1 MSIGGISNSN
11 LDNMIHQYGLT
22 ASAGNGVKSLGYD
35 SNTSISQMD
44 QASFLDYFERAK
56 GTRTDLVDIEAL
68 SREYSTGKPGASNLQ
83 DAFLKYDVI
92 THVGNT
98 NISETAWFRND
109 FPFEKFFDNGVTA
122 DCLNN
127 WKPTGPNPP
136 QSDPSVQR
144 GLSSIG
150 FGKMVV
156 NIPESLQE
164 KMDADENYA
173 QEIMKKIQKWKEDY
187 DKWDNAT
194 ALSLGMNVADN
205 QFSKR
210 YILNLDEEGNV
221 KQYAVI
227 GGGGHITGP
236 TEEEQRQFEE
246 AQRIKRKKQEEQ
258 EIENKERNRKAAEE
272 KQRLEAEY
280 RRASIETALIYD
292 QLF

>member
-1 MSIGGISNSN
+1 
-11 LDNMIHQYGLT
+11 
-22 ASAGNGVKSLGYD
+22 
-35 SNTSISQMD
+35 
-44 QASFLDYFERAK
+44 
-56 GTRTDLVDIEAL
+56 
-68 SREYSTGKPGASNLQ
+68 
-83 DAFLKYDVI
+83 
-92 THVGNT
+92 
-98 NISETAWFRND
+98 
-109 FPFEKFFDNGVTA
+109 
-122 DCLNN
+122 
-127 WKPTGPNPP
+127 
-136 QSDPSVQR
+136 
-144 GLSSIG
+144 
-150 FGKMVV
+150 
-156 NIPESLQE
+156 
-164 KMDADENYA
+164 
-173 QEIMKKIQKWKEDY
+173 
-187 DKWDNAT
+187 
-194 ALSLGMNVADN
+194 MNVADN